1 MVNYPI
7 HVQERFAR
15 LLQQRAEQSHKA
27 KVAEA
32 TKSGKSTQVEDEN
45 TEVRP
50 EQGR

>member
-1 MVNYPI
+1 MVNYSI

-15 LLQQRAEQSHKA
+15 LLQQRADQSQKA
-27 KVAEA
+27 KVAKA
-32 TKSGKSTQVEDEN
+32 KSGKSTQVEDEN